1 MRLAE
6 NSVNI
11 KLKSFVVRI
20 SVTLRWTSLFV
31 SSLFITTAQ
40 AAPGDKIDLVR
51 DLAGRVGPVIGSA
64 LACPEVT
71 RPRVQSVIEKF
82 AAVIRDAASNEA
94 QRSDLA
100 QQFDR
105 SVADGRNAVST
116 GRMDCIQAERRL
128 AELEQSLSPS
138 APAPAVAIP
147 SLAPPAF
154 AAAPPTLP
162 VPAAS
167 LGNPATAVRG
177 VSDNE
182 IRFGITAAFTGP
194 VRERGRQ
201 MKLGIETAFNQ
212 ANDAGGVA
220 GRRLRII
227 AADDGNEPTRTLQAV
242 RQLYEK
248 DQIFGLIGSIG
259 TATAAVAVP
268 FALERRMLF
277 FGAYT
282 GGNVVRRDP
291 PDRYVFNFRPSYAE
305 EADAAVRYLVKIR
318 KIPIRQIA
326 VFAQT
331 DDLGDAGYAGVAKA
345 YRAMGLNDSA
355 ILRLNY
361 PRNTIEVDEAVNTLR
376 VQKVPVRAIIMSA
389 SYRAAAKFIEKTR
402 ALYPDLIFTSIS
414 GVGGSS
420 LAEELKL
427 LGPRYMTGVLVTQV
441 VPAVSGYSSA
451 VLEYKNALT
460 KYFPGEAPDYASLEG
475 FLAANILIDALKR
488 VGAPLDTEKLVDTLE
503 ATRNLDLGLGVSLN
517 FGRSEHTASK
527 KIWGTAL
534 DESGRFQAVDLE

>member
-1 MRLAE
+1 
-6 NSVNI
+6 
-11 KLKSFVVRI
+11 VRI
-20 SVTLRWTSLFV
+20 LVNLRWTSFLLSAF
-31 SSLFITTAQ
+31 FITAAG
-40 AAPGDKIDLVR
+40 AAPGDKIELVR

-64 LACPEVT
+64 LACPDIT
-71 RPRVQSVIEKF
+71 RPRIQLVIEKF

-100 QQFDR
+100 QLFDR
-105 SVADGRNAVST
+105 SVADGRNAVALGKT
-116 GRMDCIQAERRL
+116 DCRLAERRL
-128 AELEQSLSPS
+128 ADLEQSLAPS
-138 APAPAVAIP
+138 APAPAAA
-147 SLAPPAF
+147 APAPAAPAF
-154 AAAPPTLP
+154 AAAPA
-162 VPAAS
+162 PAVS
-167 LGNPATAVRG
+167 FGNPVSAVRG
-177 VSDNE
+177 ISNDE

-212 ANDAGGVA
+212 VNDAGGVA
-220 GRRLRII
+220 GRKLRII
-227 AADDGNEPTRTLQAV
+227 AADDGNEPARTLQAV

-248 DQIFGLIGSIG
+248 DQIFGLVGSIG

-268 FALERRMLF
+268 YALERRMLF

-291 PDRYVFNFRPSYAE
+291 PDRYVFNYRPSYAE
-305 EADAAVRYLVKIR
+305 EADAAVRYLVKMR
-318 KIPIRQIA
+318 RIPVRQIA
-326 VFAQT
+326 VFAQQ
-331 DDLGDAGYAGVAKA
+331 DDLGDAGFAGVAKA
-345 YRAMGLNDSA
+345 YRALGINDNA

-361 PRNTIEVDEAVNTLR
+361 PRNTIEVDEAVNLLR
-376 VQKVPVRAIIMSA
+376 VQKLPVRAIIMSA

-402 ALYPDLIFTSIS
+402 NLYPEMIFTSIS

-427 LGPRYMTGVLVTQV
+427 LGPRYTTGVLVTQV

-451 VLEYKNALT
+451 VLEYKNALA

-475 FLAANILIDALKR
+475 FVAANILIDALKR
-488 VGAPLDTEKLVDTLE
+488 TGAQLDTEKLVDALE
-503 ATRNLDLGLGVSLN
+503 STRSLDLGLGVPLN
-517 FGRSEHTASK
+517 FGRSDHTASH

-534 DESGRFQAVDLE
+534 DESGRFQPVDLE